1 MNVKTNPLAEIL
13 SKKLMGIENV
23 PKAEMTKMVNRA
35 IKAAIEYTNQNDTIP
50 DVVKQQFRDK
60 AIVIDE
66 LSKNIKTDDNTFKA
80 MRELL
85 DMVLVLTNP
94 STYKVKTY
102 ELHKTIEVLQWDG
115 CDHRS
120 MWNFLGNDPS
130 SFIQPYGKNFEIDHS
145 KVSGGLLI
153 KSENTSSPI
162 PVFIGDYVVKIAEN
176 MYLPIRQNLL
186 SKFLSKE
193 ST

>member
-1 MNVKTNPLAEIL
+1 MNVKSNPLAEIL

-115 CDHRS
+115 A
-120 MWNFLGNDPS
+120 
-130 SFIQPYGKNFEIDHS
+130 II
-145 KVSGGLLI
+145 
-153 KSENTSSPI
+153 
-162 PVFIGDYVVKIAEN
+162 VVCGT
-176 MYLPIRQNLL
+176 
-186 SKFLSKE
+186 F
-193 ST
+193 